1 MSTDVPIRNE
11 GPAAG
16 RYGFVDYAKGLCI
29 ILVVMLHSS
38 KGVGEVMGGEGFLH
52 AVVEFARPFR
62 IPAFFVVAGLFM
74 ARAMQRDWLDYLD
87 RKVVYFAYFYG
98 LWVVIHFLVR
108 APGPVAQGDYSV
120 LLQFMLAPVQ
130 PYSMLWFIY
139 LLPVFFLAGRL
150 FRDIPAPLVF
160 LAAALLETARIQTGW
175 SLIDHFAA
183 RWVYFVA
190 GATLAPA
197 VFAMTRQVV
206 ARPAWAAGLIL
217 AFAMVEAVLTT
228 TFMADGTRVSAMQGL
243 SLALGLTGAAALI
256 AVSALLARFGI
267 AGWVAFCG
275 RRSLIIYL
283 AFFLPMVVVRT
294 MLVKSGL
301 VTDIGTVSLLV
312 NIAAVGG
319 ALLLEW
325 ATRATPLRFLFRRPD
340 WFRLKAPQALRARS
354 AG

>member
-1 MSTDVPIRNE
+1 MSTDVSIRNE

-16 RYGFVDYAKGLCI
+16 RHGFVDYAKGLCI
-29 ILVVMLHSS
+29 ILVVMLHST
-38 KGVGEVMGGEGFLH
+38 KGVGEAMGGEGFLH

-74 ARAMQRDWLDYLD
+74 ARALQRSWPDYLD
-87 RKVVYFAYFYG
+87 RKVVHFAYFYG
-98 LWVVIHFLVR
+98 LWVVIHALVR
-108 APGPVAQGDYSV
+108 SPGPIAHGDYAV
-120 LLQFMLAPVQ
+120 LMQFVLAPVQ

-150 FRDIPAPLVF
+150 FRDVPAPLVF

-175 SLIDHFAA
+175 SLVDHFAA

-190 GATLAPA
+190 GAALAPA
-197 VFAMTRQVV
+197 VFAMTRQVSV
-206 ARPAWAAGLIL
+206 RPAWAVAMIL
-217 AFAMVEAVLTT
+217 AFALVEGVLTSSFT
-228 TFMADGTRVSAMQGL
+228 ADDMRLSALPGL

-267 AGWVAFCG
+267 AGWIAFCG

-283 AFFLPMVVVRT
+283 AFFLPMAGMRT
-294 MLVKSGL
+294 ALVSSGL
-301 VTDIGTVSLLV
+301 IADIGVVSLLV
-312 NIAAVGG
+312 TAAAVGG
-319 ALLLEW
+319 ALLLERV
-325 ATRATPLRFLFRRPD
+325 TRATPLRVLFKRPD
-340 WFRLKAPQALRARS
+340 WFRLSVPQSLRTRS